1 MSVELASHFESEFPG
16 RNEQI
21 DQLLAL
27 LGQPDD
33 PTPPGIFVYGPAA
46 TGKSSVV
53 RELFELYNPD
63 GQQYALVNCIECF
76 TPRLLFERTL
86 NSWAGH
92 KPSPSNRYANYA
104 RCENL
109 VDFVN
114 CIRDLLVVAD
124 GGRRANDTHYMVIDQ
139 AERLRDRGPM
149 LLTSLLR
156 LSELTGA
163 NISVVLISNVI
174 WDKFRP
180 RHGGA
185 PEPFAICFPSY
196 TKQQILDIVAKD
208 CPADEPMPF
217 FMTFVDA
224 IYEVFHRNCVDLN
237 ELRHLV
243 AMLYP
248 KFVQPVFEKQATRSE
263 FPRLFKLCQPYF
275 SAASERLYLREIST
289 SEWQKNS
296 AIASAKNNPD
306 DITHSIYQMAEGSTD
321 SLDLPYYT
329 KFLVIAS
336 YLASYNPSRLDAQY
350 FSRGSGQTG
359 KRRRGRKP
367 AAENS
372 LGGKDRQQL
381 LGPKSFA
388 IERML
393 AIFYSIISE
402 PADSSVDV
410 QIQIASLVTLRL
422 LSKTSSGDK
431 LDGIKCKCNVSLESV
446 RSISRSV
453 KFDVDRFLYDFA

>member
-1 MSVELASHFESEFPG
+1 MSTETISNLAALFPG
-16 RNEQI
+16 RDDQI

-27 LGQPDD
+27 LGQPSD
-33 PTPPGIFVYGPAA
+33 PTPQGIFVYGPAA
-46 TGKSSVV
+46 TGKTSVV
-53 RELFELYNPD
+53 RDIFASYDPE
-63 GQQYALVNCIECF
+63 GHHYALINCIECF

-86 NSWAGH
+86 NAWAGH
-92 KPSPSNRYANYA
+92 KPEPSNRYANYA

-114 CIRDLLVVAD
+114 CVRELLVVAD
-124 GGRRANDTHYMVIDQ
+124 GGQRANDTHYMIIDQ

-163 NISVVLISNVI
+163 NVSVVLISNVI

-185 PEPFAICFPSY
+185 PEPLSLCFPSY

-248 KFVQPVFEKQATRSE
+248 KFVQPVFEKQAARSE
-263 FPRLFKLCQPYF
+263 FARLFKLCQPYF

-296 AIASAKNNPD
+296 AVASAKNNPED
-306 DITHSIYQMAEGSTD
+306 VTLSIYQMAEGSTD

-329 KFLVIAS
+329 KFLLIAS

-350 FSRGSGQTG
+350 FAYGSGKNG

-367 AAENS
+367 AADDS
-372 LGGKDRQQL
+372 LGGKDRPQL

-393 AIFYSIISE
+393 AIFYSIIAE
-402 PADSSVDV
+402 PVDSSVDV

-422 LSKTSSGDK
+422 LTKTSSGDR

-453 KFDVDRFLYDFA
+453 KFDIDRFLYDFA